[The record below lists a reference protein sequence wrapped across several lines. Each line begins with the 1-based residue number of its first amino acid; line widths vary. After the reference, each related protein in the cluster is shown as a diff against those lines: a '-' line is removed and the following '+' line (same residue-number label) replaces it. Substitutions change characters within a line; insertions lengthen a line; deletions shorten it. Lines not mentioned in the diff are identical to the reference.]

1 MNNIILTL
9 LSIHRIGR
17 KSVDYFITSMKEVTK
32 NEKDIVDIFIDIK
45 IIDILHK
52 SFPKN

>member
-17 KSVDYFITSMKEVTK
+17 KSVDYFITSMKEVAK
-32 NEKDIVDIFIDIK
+32 NEKRYSRYIYRY
-45 IIDILHK
+45 
-52 SFPKN
+52 